1 MNFNEINSNL
11 HDLSNIF
18 CTNIIDNYF
27 TKSEALPLIRTIKKL
42 INSEKTDNPKIY
54 LNYIDA
60 INSGI
65 ITAFN
70 TYNMSACNA
79 LFMIA
84 SYEDDYKNSI
94 QTYDNLYSKF
104 DKKHDPYITEFHI
117 ERKENSFDSLGL
129 LLDPFRHFL
138 TSNIDLYRKNSSCFD
153 LSSQDCVTSDE
164 GISELYKI
172 NKELL
177 LKTEYLYIQKQ
188 LERQIY
194 NFKHEP
200 ADLYNQRFN
209 SITENNLKEITK
221 SLKGRDIY
229 SLNDENK
236 LQKISSLKALQELL
250 YHSHIKELNSIVILK
265 DKRDSR
271 EPSVM
276 IDDEVRFKM
285 LHLIKPFEQKIKN
298 VVSLNNQSCHK

>member
-1 MNFNEINSNL
+1 MNFSEFNINILTFSNSYCENVL
-11 HDLSNIF
+11 LNSLSNFEYIN
-18 CTNIIDNYF
+18 NIQKI
-27 TKSEALPLIRTIKKL
+27 
-42 INSEKTDNPKIY
+42 INLANSDDPKVY
-54 LNYIDA
+54 LDFIA
-60 INSGI
+60 SINSGI
-65 ITAFN
+65 KRAFKDADLP
-70 TYNMSACNA
+70 ACNT
-79 LFMIA
+79 LFLT
-84 SYEDDYKNSI
+84 SDYENDYKNSI

-229 SLNDENK
+229 SLNDKNK
-236 LQKISSLKALQELL
+236 LQEISSLKALQELL

-265 DKRDSR
+265 EKRDSR
-271 EPSVM
+271 EPSVV

-285 LHLIKPFEQKIKN
+285 LHLIKPFEQKIKYA
-298 VVSLNNQSCHK
+298 VSLNNQSCHK

>member
-1 MNFNEINSNL
+1 MNFSEFNINILTFSNSYCENVL
-11 HDLSNIF
+11 LNSLSNFEYIN
-18 CTNIIDNYF
+18 NIQKI
-27 TKSEALPLIRTIKKL
+27 
-42 INSEKTDNPKIY
+42 INLANSDDPKVY
-54 LNYIDA
+54 LDFIA
-60 INSGI
+60 SINSGI
-65 ITAFN
+65 KRAFKDADLP
-70 TYNMSACNA
+70 ACNT
-79 LFMIA
+79 LFLT
-84 SYEDDYKNSI
+84 SDYENDYKNSI

-229 SLNDENK
+229 SLNDKNK
-236 LQKISSLKALQELL
+236 LQEISSLKALQELL

-271 EPSVM
+271 EPSVV

>member
-1 MNFNEINSNL
+1 MNFSEFNINILTFSNSYCENVL
-11 HDLSNIF
+11 LNSLSNFEYIN
-18 CTNIIDNYF
+18 NIQKI
-27 TKSEALPLIRTIKKL
+27 
-42 INSEKTDNPKIY
+42 INLANSDDPKVY
-54 LNYIDA
+54 LDFIA
-60 INSGI
+60 SINSGI
-65 ITAFN
+65 KRAFKDADLP
-70 TYNMSACNA
+70 ACNT
-79 LFMIA
+79 LFLT
-84 SYEDDYKNSI
+84 SDYENDYKNSI

-153 LSSQDCVTSDE
+153 LSSQNCVTSDE

-221 SLKGRDIY
+221 SLKGRYIY
-229 SLNDENK
+229 SLNDKNK
-236 LQKISSLKALQELL
+236 LQEISSLKALQELL

-271 EPSVM
+271 EPSVV

-285 LHLIKPFEQKIKN
+285 LHLIKPFEQKIKYA
-298 VVSLNNQSCHK
+298 VSLNNQSCHK

>member
-1 MNFNEINSNL
+1 MNFNELMLTIQNLSASFCRQTVSNENSN
-11 HDLSNIF
+11 F
-18 CTNIIDNYF
+18 RIIHRIRHFVNSID
-27 TKSEALPLIRTIKKL
+27 SE
-42 INSEKTDNPKIY
+42 NPAIY
-54 LNYIDA
+54 LDVVDSINQGINDA
-60 INSGI
+60 FDRKF
-65 ITAFN
+65 ITD
-70 TYNMSACNA
+70 SED
-79 LFMIA
+79 LFISQ
-84 SYEDDYKNSI
+84 SYAEDYKSSI
-94 QTYDNLYSKF
+94 QTFDNLYSKF

-117 ERKENSFDSLGL
+117 EPKENSFDSLGL

-138 TSNIDLYRKNSSCFD
+138 TSNIDLYLKNSSSFD
-153 LSSQDCVTSDE
+153 LSSQDCVISDE

-209 SITENNLKEITK
+209 AITENNLKEITK
-221 SLKGRDIY
+221 SLKERDLY

-236 LQKISSLKALQELL
+236 LQEIGSIKALQELL
-250 YHSHIKELNSIVILK
+250 YQCHIKELNSPVILK
-265 DKRDSR
+265 DKKDSR
-271 EPSVM
+271 APSVE

-285 LHLIKPFEQKIKN
+285 MHLIVPFEQKIKN
-298 VVSLNNQSCHK
+298 DLGRGTR

>member
-1 MNFNEINSNL
+1 MNFSEFNINILTFSNSYCENVL
-11 HDLSNIF
+11 LNSLSNFEYIN
-18 CTNIIDNYF
+18 NIQKI
-27 TKSEALPLIRTIKKL
+27 
-42 INSEKTDNPKIY
+42 INLANSDDPKVY
-54 LNYIDA
+54 LDFIA
-60 INSGI
+60 SINSGI
-65 ITAFN
+65 KRAFKDADLP
-70 TYNMSACNA
+70 ACNT
-79 LFMIA
+79 LFLT
-84 SYEDDYKNSI
+84 SDYENDYKNSI

-153 LSSQDCVTSDE
+153 LSNQDCVTSDE

-229 SLNDENK
+229 SLNDKNK
-236 LQKISSLKALQELL
+236 LQEISSLKALQELL

-265 DKRDSR
+265 DKRDSK
-271 EPSVM
+271 EPSVV

>member
-1 MNFNEINSNL
+1 MNFNELMLTIQNLSASFCRQTVSNENSN
-11 HDLSNIF
+11 F
-18 CTNIIDNYF
+18 RIIHRIRHFVNSID
-27 TKSEALPLIRTIKKL
+27 SE
-42 INSEKTDNPKIY
+42 NPAIY
-54 LNYIDA
+54 LDVVDSINQGINDA
-60 INSGI
+60 FDRKF
-65 ITAFN
+65 ITD
-70 TYNMSACNA
+70 SED
-79 LFMIA
+79 LFISQ
-84 SYEDDYKNSI
+84 SYAEDYKSSI

-117 ERKENSFDSLGL
+117 EPKENSFDSLGL

-138 TSNIDLYRKNSSCFD
+138 TSNIDLYLKNSSSFD
-153 LSSQDCVTSDE
+153 LSSQDCVISDE

-194 NFKHEP
+194 NLKHEP

-209 SITENNLKEITK
+209 AITENNLKEITK
-221 SLKGRDIY
+221 SLKGRDLY

-236 LQKISSLKALQELL
+236 LQEISSLKALQELL
-250 YHSHIKELNSIVILK
+250 YQCHIKELNSIVILK

-271 EPSVM
+271 APSVV
-276 IDDEVRFKM
+276 IEDEVRFKM

-298 VVSLNNQSCHK
+298 AVSLNNQSCHK

>member
-1 MNFNEINSNL
+1 MNFSEFNINILTFSNSYCENVL
-11 HDLSNIF
+11 LNSLSNFEYIN
-18 CTNIIDNYF
+18 NIQKI
-27 TKSEALPLIRTIKKL
+27 
-42 INSEKTDNPKIY
+42 INLANSDDPKVY
-54 LNYIDA
+54 LDFIA
-60 INSGI
+60 SINSGI
-65 ITAFN
+65 KRAFKDADLP
-70 TYNMSACNA
+70 ACNT
-79 LFMIA
+79 LFLT
-84 SYEDDYKNSI
+84 SDYENDYKNSI

-153 LSSQDCVTSDE
+153 LSSQDCVTYDE

-221 SLKGRDIY
+221 SLKGRYIY
-229 SLNDENK
+229 SLNDKNK
-236 LQKISSLKALQELL
+236 LQEISSLKALQELL

-271 EPSVM
+271 EPSVV

-285 LHLIKPFEQKIKN
+285 LHLIKPFEQKIKYA
-298 VVSLNNQSCHK
+298 VSLNNQSCHK

>member
-1 MNFNEINSNL
+1 MNFSEFNINILTFSNSYCENVLLNSLSNFEYINNIQKIINLANSDDPKVYLDFIASINSDIKRAFKDA
-11 HDLSNIF
+11 DL
-18 CTNIIDNYF
+18 
-27 TKSEALPLIRTIKKL
+27 P
-42 INSEKTDNPKIY
+42 
-54 LNYIDA
+54 
-60 INSGI
+60 
-65 ITAFN
+65 
-70 TYNMSACNA
+70 ACNT
-79 LFMIA
+79 LFLT
-84 SYEDDYKNSI
+84 SDYENDYKNSI

-194 NFKHEP
+194 NFKHEA

-229 SLNDENK
+229 SLNDKNK
-236 LQKISSLKALQELL
+236 LQEISSLKALQELL

-271 EPSVM
+271 EPSVV

>member
-1 MNFNEINSNL
+1 MNFSEFNINILTFSNSYCENVL
-11 HDLSNIF
+11 LNSLSNFEYIN
-18 CTNIIDNYF
+18 NIQKI
-27 TKSEALPLIRTIKKL
+27 
-42 INSEKTDNPKIY
+42 INLANSDDPKVY
-54 LNYIDA
+54 LDFIA
-60 INSGI
+60 SINSGI
-65 ITAFN
+65 KRAFKDADLP
-70 TYNMSACNA
+70 ACNT
-79 LFMIA
+79 LFLT
-84 SYEDDYKNSI
+84 SDYENDYKNSI

-194 NFKHEP
+194 NFKHEA

-229 SLNDENK
+229 SLNDKNK
-236 LQKISSLKALQELL
+236 LQEISSLKALQELL

-271 EPSVM
+271 EPSVV

-285 LHLIKPFEQKIKN
+285 LHLIKPFEQKIKYA
-298 VVSLNNQSCHK
+298 VSLNNQSCHK

>member
-1 MNFNEINSNL
+1 M
-11 HDLSNIF
+11 
-18 CTNIIDNYF
+18 
-27 TKSEALPLIRTIKKL
+27 
-42 INSEKTDNPKIY
+42 
-54 LNYIDA
+54 
-60 INSGI
+60 
-65 ITAFN
+65 
-70 TYNMSACNA
+70 
-79 LFMIA
+79 
-84 SYEDDYKNSI
+84 
-94 QTYDNLYSKF
+94 
-104 DKKHDPYITEFHI
+104 
-117 ERKENSFDSLGL
+117 
-129 LLDPFRHFL
+129 
-138 TSNIDLYRKNSSCFD
+138 
-153 LSSQDCVTSDE
+153 TSDE

-229 SLNDENK
+229 SLNDKNK
-236 LQKISSLKALQELL
+236 LQEISSLKALQELL

-271 EPSVM
+271 EPSVV

>member
-1 MNFNEINSNL
+1 MNFSEFNINILTFSNSYCENVL
-11 HDLSNIF
+11 LNSLSNFEYIN
-18 CTNIIDNYF
+18 NIQKI
-27 TKSEALPLIRTIKKL
+27 
-42 INSEKTDNPKIY
+42 INLANSDDPKVY
-54 LNYIDA
+54 LDFIA
-60 INSGI
+60 SINSGI
-65 ITAFN
+65 KRAFKDADLP
-70 TYNMSACNA
+70 ACNT
-79 LFMIA
+79 LFLT
-84 SYEDDYKNSI
+84 SDYENDYKNSI

-194 NFKHEP
+194 NFKHEA

-229 SLNDENK
+229 SLNDKNK
-236 LQKISSLKALQELL
+236 LQEISSLKALQELL

-271 EPSVM
+271 EPSVV

>member
-1 MNFNEINSNL
+1 MNFSEFNINILTFSNSYCENVL
-11 HDLSNIF
+11 LNSLSNFEYIN
-18 CTNIIDNYF
+18 NIQKI
-27 TKSEALPLIRTIKKL
+27 
-42 INSEKTDNPKIY
+42 INLANSDDPKVY
-54 LNYIDA
+54 LDFIA
-60 INSGI
+60 SINSGI
-65 ITAFN
+65 KRAFKDADLP
-70 TYNMSACNA
+70 ACNT
-79 LFMIA
+79 LFLT
-84 SYEDDYKNSI
+84 SDYENDYKNSI

-153 LSSQDCVTSDE
+153 LSSEDCVTSDE

-229 SLNDENK
+229 SLNDKNK
-236 LQKISSLKALQELL
+236 LQEISSLKALQELL

-271 EPSVM
+271 EPSVV

-285 LHLIKPFEQKIKN
+285 LHLIKTFEQKIKYA
-298 VVSLNNQSCHK
+298 VSLNNQSCHK

>member
-1 MNFNEINSNL
+1 MNFSEFNINILTFSNSYCENVL
-11 HDLSNIF
+11 LNSLSNFEYIN
-18 CTNIIDNYF
+18 NIQKI
-27 TKSEALPLIRTIKKL
+27 
-42 INSEKTDNPKIY
+42 INLANSDDPKVY
-54 LNYIDA
+54 LDFIA
-60 INSGI
+60 SINSGI
-65 ITAFN
+65 KRAFKDADLP
-70 TYNMSACNA
+70 ACNT
-79 LFMIA
+79 LFLT
-84 SYEDDYKNSI
+84 SDYENDYKNSI

-229 SLNDENK
+229 SLNDKNK
-236 LQKISSLKALQELL
+236 LQEISSLKALQELL

-271 EPSVM
+271 EPSVV

-285 LHLIKPFEQKIKN
+285 LHLIKTFEQKIKYA
-298 VVSLNNQSCHK
+298 VSLNNQSCHK

>member
-1 MNFNEINSNL
+1 MNFSEFNINILTFSNSYCENVL
-11 HDLSNIF
+11 LNSLSNFEYIN
-18 CTNIIDNYF
+18 NIQKI
-27 TKSEALPLIRTIKKL
+27 
-42 INSEKTDNPKIY
+42 INLANSDDPKVY
-54 LNYIDA
+54 LDSIA
-60 INSGI
+60 SINSGI
-65 ITAFN
+65 KRAFKDADLP
-70 TYNMSACNA
+70 ACNT
-79 LFMIA
+79 LFLT
-84 SYEDDYKNSI
+84 SDYENDYKNSI
-94 QTYDNLYSKF
+94 QTYDNLYSK
-104 DKKHDPYITEFHI
+104 
-117 ERKENSFDSLGL
+117 
-129 LLDPFRHFL
+129 
-138 TSNIDLYRKNSSCFD
+138 
-153 LSSQDCVTSDE
+153 
-164 GISELYKI
+164 
-172 NKELL
+172 LL

-271 EPSVM
+271 EPSVV

>member
-1 MNFNEINSNL
+1 MNFSEFNINILTFSNSYCENVL
-11 HDLSNIF
+11 LNSLSNFEYIK
-18 CTNIIDNYF
+18 NIQ
-27 TKSEALPLIRTIKKL
+27 KL
-42 INSEKTDNPKIY
+42 INLANSDDPKVY
-54 LNYIDA
+54 LDFIA
-60 INSGI
+60 SINSGI
-65 ITAFN
+65 KRAFKDADLP
-70 TYNMSACNA
+70 ACNT
-79 LFMIA
+79 LFLT
-84 SYEDDYKNSI
+84 SDYENDYKNSI

-117 ERKENSFDSLGL
+117 EPKENSFDSLGL

-138 TSNIDLYRKNSSCFD
+138 TSNIDLYLKNSSCFD

-209 SITENNLKEITK
+209 AITENNLKEITK
-221 SLKGRDIY
+221 SLKGRYIY
-229 SLNDENK
+229 SLNDKNK
-236 LQKISSLKALQELL
+236 LQEISSLKALQELL
-250 YHSHIKELNSIVILK
+250 YQCHIKELNSPVILK
-265 DKRDSR
+265 DKKDSR
-271 EPSVM
+271 EPSVV

-298 VVSLNNQSCHK
+298 AVSLNNQSCHK

>member
-1 MNFNEINSNL
+1 MNFSEFNINILTFSNSYCENVL
-11 HDLSNIF
+11 LNSLSNFEYIK
-18 CTNIIDNYF
+18 NIQ
-27 TKSEALPLIRTIKKL
+27 KL
-42 INSEKTDNPKIY
+42 INLANSDDPKVY
-54 LNYIDA
+54 LDFIA
-60 INSGI
+60 SINSGI
-65 ITAFN
+65 KRAFKDADLP
-70 TYNMSACNA
+70 ACNT
-79 LFMIA
+79 LFLT
-84 SYEDDYKNSI
+84 SDYENDYKKSI

-117 ERKENSFDSLGL
+117 EPKENSFDSLGL

-138 TSNIDLYRKNSSCFD
+138 TSNIDLYLKNSSSFD
-153 LSSQDCVTSDE
+153 LNCQDCVISDK
-164 GISELYKI
+164 GISELFKI
-172 NKELL
+172 NEELL

-229 SLNDENK
+229 SLNAENK
-236 LQKISSLKALQELL
+236 LQEISSLKALQELL

-271 EPSVM
+271 EPSVV

-298 VVSLNNQSCHK
+298 AVSLNNQSCHK

>member
-1 MNFNEINSNL
+1 MNFSEFNINILTFSNSYCENVL
-11 HDLSNIF
+11 LNSLSNFEYIN
-18 CTNIIDNYF
+18 NIQKI
-27 TKSEALPLIRTIKKL
+27 
-42 INSEKTDNPKIY
+42 INLANSDDPKVY
-54 LNYIDA
+54 LDFIA
-60 INSGI
+60 SINSGI
-65 ITAFN
+65 KRAFKDADLP
-70 TYNMSACNA
+70 ACNT
-79 LFMIA
+79 LFLT
-84 SYEDDYKNSI
+84 SDYENDYKNSI

-229 SLNDENK
+229 SLNDKNK
-236 LQKISSLKALQELL
+236 LQEISSLKALQELL

-271 EPSVM
+271 EPSVV

-285 LHLIKPFEQKIKN
+285 VHLIKPFEQKIKYA
-298 VVSLNNQSCHK
+298 VSLNNQSCHK

>member
-1 MNFNEINSNL
+1 MNFSEFNINILTFSNSYCENVL
-11 HDLSNIF
+11 LNSLSNFEYIN
-18 CTNIIDNYF
+18 NIQKI
-27 TKSEALPLIRTIKKL
+27 
-42 INSEKTDNPKIY
+42 INLANSDDPKVY
-54 LNYIDA
+54 LDFIA
-60 INSGI
+60 SINSGI
-65 ITAFN
+65 KRAFKDADLP
-70 TYNMSACNA
+70 ACNT
-79 LFMIA
+79 LFLT
-84 SYEDDYKNSI
+84 SDYENDYKNSI

-194 NFKHEP
+194 NFKHEA

-209 SITENNLKEITK
+209 FITENNLKEITK

-229 SLNDENK
+229 SLNDKNK
-236 LQKISSLKALQELL
+236 LQEISSLKALQELL

-271 EPSVM
+271 EPSVV

>member
-1 MNFNEINSNL
+1 MNFSEFNINILTFSNSYCENVL
-11 HDLSNIF
+11 LNSLSNFEYIK
-18 CTNIIDNYF
+18 NIQ
-27 TKSEALPLIRTIKKL
+27 KL
-42 INSEKTDNPKIY
+42 INLANSDDPKVY
-54 LNYIDA
+54 LDFIA
-60 INSGI
+60 SINSGI
-65 ITAFN
+65 KRAFKDADLP
-70 TYNMSACNA
+70 ACNT
-79 LFMIA
+79 LFLT
-84 SYEDDYKNSI
+84 SDYENDYKKSI

-117 ERKENSFDSLGL
+117 EPKENSFDSLGL

-138 TSNIDLYRKNSSCFD
+138 TSNIDLYLKNSSSFD
-153 LSSQDCVTSDE
+153 LNCQDCVISDK
-164 GISELYKI
+164 GISELFKI
-172 NKELL
+172 NEELL

-200 ADLYNQRFN
+200 AELCNQRFN
-209 SITENNLKEITK
+209 TITENNLKEITK

-229 SLNDENK
+229 SLNAENK
-236 LQKISSLKALQELL
+236 LQEISSLKALQELL

-271 EPSVM
+271 EPSVV

-298 VVSLNNQSCHK
+298 AVSLNNQSCHK

>member
-1 MNFNEINSNL
+1 MNFDAQLKKIRLSCSDFVDCIFNEFDNKKALFALKREIKSCKDILEPHKILQIINAVN
-11 HDLSNIF
+11 
-18 CTNIIDNYF
+18 
-27 TKSEALPLIRTIKKL
+27 AGIKETF
-42 INSEKTDNPKIY
+42 IAND
-54 LNYIDA
+54 
-60 INSGI
+60 
-65 ITAFN
+65 IT
-70 TYNMSACNA
+70 ACNA
-79 LFMIA
+79 LFMTA
-84 SYEDDYKNSI
+84 SYEDDYRNSI

-117 ERKENSFDSLGL
+117 EPKENSFDSLGL

-138 TSNIDLYRKNSSCFD
+138 TSNIDLYRKNSSSFD

-194 NFKHEP
+194 NLKHEP
-200 ADLYNQRFN
+200 VDLYNQRFN
-209 SITENNLKEITK
+209 AITENNLKEITK

-229 SLNDENK
+229 SLNDKNK
-236 LQKISSLKALQELL
+236 LQEISSLKALQELL
-250 YHSHIKELNSIVILK
+250 YQCHIKELNLPVILK
-265 DKRDSR
+265 DKKDSR
-271 EPSVM
+271 APSVV

-285 LHLIKPFEQKIKN
+285 MHLIIPFEQKIKN
-298 VVSLNNQSCHK
+298 AVSLNNQSCHK

>member
-1 MNFNEINSNL
+1 MNFSEFNINILTFSNSYCENVL
-11 HDLSNIF
+11 LNSLSNFEYIN
-18 CTNIIDNYF
+18 NIQKI
-27 TKSEALPLIRTIKKL
+27 
-42 INSEKTDNPKIY
+42 INLANSDDPKVY
-54 LNYIDA
+54 LDFIA
-60 INSGI
+60 SINSGI
-65 ITAFN
+65 KRAFKDADLP
-70 TYNMSACNA
+70 ACNT
-79 LFMIA
+79 LFLT
-84 SYEDDYKNSI
+84 SDYENDYKNSI

-229 SLNDENK
+229 SLNDKNK
-236 LQKISSLKALQELL
+236 LQEISSLKALQELL

-271 EPSVM
+271 EPSVV

-285 LHLIKPFEQKIKN
+285 LHLIKPFEQKIKYA
-298 VVSLNNQSCHK
+298 VSLNNQSCHK

>member
-1 MNFNEINSNL
+1 MNFSEFNINILTFSNSYCENVL
-11 HDLSNIF
+11 LTSLSNFEYIN
-18 CTNIIDNYF
+18 NIQKI
-27 TKSEALPLIRTIKKL
+27 
-42 INSEKTDNPKIY
+42 INLANSDDPKVY
-54 LNYIDA
+54 LDFIA
-60 INSGI
+60 SINSGI
-65 ITAFN
+65 KRAFKDADLP
-70 TYNMSACNA
+70 ACNT
-79 LFMIA
+79 LFLT
-84 SYEDDYKNSI
+84 SDYENDYKNSI

-229 SLNDENK
+229 SLNDKNK
-236 LQKISSLKALQELL
+236 LQEISSLKALQELL

-271 EPSVM
+271 EPSVV

-285 LHLIKPFEQKIKN
+285 LHLIKPFEQKIKYA
-298 VVSLNNQSCHK
+298 VSLNNQSCHK

>member
-1 MNFNEINSNL
+1 MNFSEFNINILTFSNSYCENVL
-11 HDLSNIF
+11 LNSLSNFEYIN
-18 CTNIIDNYF
+18 NIQKI
-27 TKSEALPLIRTIKKL
+27 
-42 INSEKTDNPKIY
+42 INLANSDDPKVY
-54 LNYIDA
+54 LDFIA
-60 INSGI
+60 SINSGI
-65 ITAFN
+65 KRAFKDADLP
-70 TYNMSACNA
+70 ACNT
-79 LFMIA
+79 LFLT
-84 SYEDDYKNSI
+84 SDYENDYKNSI

-221 SLKGRDIY
+221 SLKGRYIY
-229 SLNDENK
+229 SLNDKNK
-236 LQKISSLKALQELL
+236 LQEISSLKALQELL

-271 EPSVM
+271 EPSVV

-285 LHLIKPFEQKIKN
+285 LHLIKPFEQKIKYA
-298 VVSLNNQSCHK
+298 VSLNNQSCHK

>member
-1 MNFNEINSNL
+1 MNFSEFNINILTFSNSYCENVL
-11 HDLSNIF
+11 LNSLSNFEYIN
-18 CTNIIDNYF
+18 NIQKI
-27 TKSEALPLIRTIKKL
+27 
-42 INSEKTDNPKIY
+42 INLANSDDPKVY
-54 LNYIDA
+54 LDFIA
-60 INSGI
+60 SINSGI
-65 ITAFN
+65 KRAFKDADLP
-70 TYNMSACNA
+70 ACNT
-79 LFMIA
+79 LFLT
-84 SYEDDYKNSI
+84 SDYENDYKNSI

-221 SLKGRDIY
+221 SLKGRYIY
-229 SLNDENK
+229 SLNDKNK
-236 LQKISSLKALQELL
+236 LQEISSLEALQELL

-271 EPSVM
+271 EPSVV

-285 LHLIKPFEQKIKN
+285 LHLIKPFEQKIKYA
-298 VVSLNNQSCHK
+298 VSLNNQSCHK

>member
-1 MNFNEINSNL
+1 MNFSEFNINILTFSNSYCENVL
-11 HDLSNIF
+11 LNSLSNFEYIN
-18 CTNIIDNYF
+18 NIQKI
-27 TKSEALPLIRTIKKL
+27 
-42 INSEKTDNPKIY
+42 INLANSDDPKVY
-54 LNYIDA
+54 LDFIA
-60 INSGI
+60 SINSGI
-65 ITAFN
+65 KRAFKDADLP
-70 TYNMSACNA
+70 ACNT
-79 LFMIA
+79 LFLT
-84 SYEDDYKNSI
+84 SDYENDYKNSI

-153 LSSQDCVTSDE
+153 LSSEDCVTSDE

-229 SLNDENK
+229 SLNDKNK
-236 LQKISSLKALQELL
+236 LQEISSLKALQELL

-271 EPSVM
+271 EPSVV

-285 LHLIKPFEQKIKN
+285 LHLIKPFEQKIKYA
-298 VVSLNNQSCHK
+298 VSLNNQSCHK

>member
-1 MNFNEINSNL
+1 MNFSEFNINILTFSNSYCENVL
-11 HDLSNIF
+11 LNSLSNFEYIK
-18 CTNIIDNYF
+18 NIQ
-27 TKSEALPLIRTIKKL
+27 KL
-42 INSEKTDNPKIY
+42 INLANSDDPKVY
-54 LNYIDA
+54 LDFIA
-60 INSGI
+60 SINSGI
-65 ITAFN
+65 KRAFKDADLP
-70 TYNMSACNA
+70 ACNT
-79 LFMIA
+79 LFLT
-84 SYEDDYKNSI
+84 SDYENDYKNSI

-138 TSNIDLYRKNSSCFD
+138 TSNIDLYLKNSSCFD
-153 LSSQDCVTSDE
+153 LSSQDCVTSDK
-164 GISELYKI
+164 GISELFKI

-209 SITENNLKEITK
+209 AITENNLKEITK

-229 SLNDENK
+229 SLNDENI
-236 LQKISSLKALQELL
+236 LQEISSLKALQELL
-250 YHSHIKELNSIVILK
+250 YHGHIKDLNSIVILK

-271 EPSVM
+271 EPSVV

-298 VVSLNNQSCHK
+298 AVSLNNQSCHK

>member
-1 MNFNEINSNL
+1 MRM
-11 HDLSNIF
+11 
-18 CTNIIDNYF
+18 T
-27 TKSEALPLIRTIKKL
+27 TKK
-42 INSEKTDNPKIY
+42 
-54 LNYIDA
+54 
-60 INSGI
+60 
-65 ITAFN
+65 
-70 TYNMSACNA
+70 
-79 LFMIA
+79 
-84 SYEDDYKNSI
+84 SI

-117 ERKENSFDSLGL
+117 EPKENSFDSLGL

-138 TSNIDLYRKNSSCFD
+138 TSNIDLYLKNSSSFD
-153 LSSQDCVTSDE
+153 LSCQDCVISDK
-164 GISELYKI
+164 GISELFKI
-172 NKELL
+172 NEELL

-209 SITENNLKEITK
+209 AITENNLKEITK

-229 SLNDENK
+229 SLNAENK
-236 LQKISSLKALQELL
+236 LQEISSLKALQELL
-250 YHSHIKELNSIVILK
+250 YHSHIKDLHSPVILK

-271 EPSVM
+271 APSVV

-285 LHLIKPFEQKIKN
+285 LHLIKTFEQKIKN
-298 VVSLNNQSCHK
+298 AVSLNNQSCHK

>member
-1 MNFNEINSNL
+1 MNFSEFNINILTFSNSYCENVL
-11 HDLSNIF
+11 LNSLSNFEYIK
-18 CTNIIDNYF
+18 NIQ
-27 TKSEALPLIRTIKKL
+27 KL
-42 INSEKTDNPKIY
+42 INLANSDDPKVY
-54 LNYIDA
+54 LDFIA
-60 INSGI
+60 SINSGI
-65 ITAFN
+65 KRAFKDADLP
-70 TYNMSACNA
+70 ACNT
-79 LFMIA
+79 LFLT
-84 SYEDDYKNSI
+84 SDYENDYKNSI

-153 LSSQDCVTSDE
+153 LSSQDCVTSDK
-164 GISELYKI
+164 GISELFKI

-209 SITENNLKEITK
+209 AITEINLKEITK

-229 SLNDENK
+229 SLNDENI
-236 LQKISSLKALQELL
+236 LQEISSLKALQELL
-250 YHSHIKELNSIVILK
+250 YHGHIKDLNSIVILK

-271 EPSVM
+271 EPSVV

-298 VVSLNNQSCHK
+298 AVSLNNQSCHK

>member
-1 MNFNEINSNL
+1 MNFNELMLTIQNLSASFCRQTVSNENSN
-11 HDLSNIF
+11 F
-18 CTNIIDNYF
+18 RIIHRIRHFVNSID
-27 TKSEALPLIRTIKKL
+27 SE
-42 INSEKTDNPKIY
+42 NPAIY
-54 LNYIDA
+54 LDVVDSINQGINDA
-60 INSGI
+60 FDRKF
-65 ITAFN
+65 ITD
-70 TYNMSACNA
+70 SED
-79 LFMIA
+79 LFISQ
-84 SYEDDYKNSI
+84 SYAEDYKSSI
-94 QTYDNLYSKF
+94 QTFDNLYSKF

-117 ERKENSFDSLGL
+117 EPKENSFDSLGL

-138 TSNIDLYRKNSSCFD
+138 TSNIDLYLKNSSSFD
-153 LSSQDCVTSDE
+153 LSSQDCVISDE

-194 NFKHEP
+194 NLKHEP

-209 SITENNLKEITK
+209 AITENNLKEITK
-221 SLKGRDIY
+221 SLKGRDLY

-236 LQKISSLKALQELL
+236 LQEISSLKALQELL
-250 YHSHIKELNSIVILK
+250 YQCHIKELNSIVILK

-271 EPSVM
+271 APSVV
-276 IDDEVRFKM
+276 IEDEVRFKM

-298 VVSLNNQSCHK
+298 AVSLNNQSCHK